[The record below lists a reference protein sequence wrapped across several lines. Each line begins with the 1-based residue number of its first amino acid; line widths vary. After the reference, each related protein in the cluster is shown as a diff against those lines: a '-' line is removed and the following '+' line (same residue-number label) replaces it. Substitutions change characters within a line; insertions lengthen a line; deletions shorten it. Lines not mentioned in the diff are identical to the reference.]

1 LRRRFH
7 KADLSHETKPDSDGL
22 TTVDSIE
29 QIRMS
34 KGFRSVAR
42 VLGVIAI
49 VLVATTLIL
58 DKSLPYRIG
67 PGNYVLFLSVE
78 RLAFASIAVVILALF
93 LGVAAR
99 QWVCVILTVVGMFF
113 LLSIGGPHSGPNP
126 EAWCYIN
133 LRKIDAAKN
142 QLAEKSNLTNGTV
155 VTSEHISAYIEG
167 GFASLECAKHGNY
180 IINPI
185 GTEPRCTFHGSM
197 SEMETNWNKASH

>member
-1 LRRRFH
+1 M
-7 KADLSHETKPDSDGL
+7 
-22 TTVDSIE
+22 E

-49 VLVATTLIL
+49 ALVAITFIL
-58 DKSLPYRIG
+58 DRSLGYRIG
-67 PGNYVLFLSVE
+67 PSDYVLFLWVE
-78 RLAFASIAVVILALF
+78 RLALASIAAVILALLF
-93 LGVAAR
+93 GVAVR
-99 QWVCVILTVVGMFF
+99 QWFLVILLVVGLFF

-126 EAWCYIN
+126 EAWCYNN

-142 QLAEKSNLTNGTV
+142 QLAEKNNLTNGTV
-155 VTSEHISAYIEG
+155 VTSEQISPYIEG

-180 IINPI
+180 IISPI